1 MPELPEV
8 ETIKRGL
15 NRKAKG
21 KKIKKL
27 WTDHAKMVKGLSFSQ
42 LEKEIKN
49 AHIIKV
55 TRRAKNLLLELSNGS
70 SLWIH
75 LKMTGHL
82 LLKPKNPTSKEIE
95 FFEKDKFNAYI
106 HFIFYFTDGSR
117 LDFSDLRKFG
127 KIKLIKARVNE
138 ILKNSSKYGLDK
150 IGPEPLLKKFSS
162 QKLQEIISGSNRA
175 IKIVLM
181 DQALIA
187 GIGNIYAS
195 EILFSARINPLRRAK
210 TIKWNEIQRLH
221 RSIKKI
227 LTKAIK
233 LKGTSVN
240 DYRDLS
246 GEKGNFQKMLKVYQ
260 RAGKKCRRCGKVIK
274 RIKQGQRST
283 FYCPHCQR

>member
-1 MPELPEV
+1 MKTREV
-8 ETIKRGL
+8 LTI
-15 NRKAKG
+15 
-21 KKIKKL
+21 
-27 WTDHAKMVKGLSFSQ
+27 T
-42 LEKEIKN
+42 
-49 AHIIKV
+49 
-55 TRRAKNLLLELSNGS
+55 
-70 SLWIH
+70 
-75 LKMTGHL
+75 
-82 LLKPKNPTSKEIE
+82 
-95 FFEKDKFNAYI
+95 
-106 HFIFYFTDGSR
+106 
-117 LDFSDLRKFG
+117 
-127 KIKLIKARVNE
+127 
-138 ILKNSSKYGLDK
+138 
-150 IGPEPLLKKFSS
+150 
-162 QKLQEIISGSNRA
+162 
-175 IKIVLM
+175 
-181 DQALIA
+181 

>member
-42 LEKEIKN
+42 LEREIKN
-49 AHIIKV
+49 TRIVKIS
-55 TRRAKNLLLELSNGS
+55 RRAKNLLLELSNGN

-82 LLKPKNPTSKEIE
+82 LFKSKNPTLKELE
-95 FFEKDKFNAYI
+95 FLEKDKFNAYI
-106 HFIFYFTDGSR
+106 HFTFYFNDGSQ

-127 KIKLIKARVNE
+127 RIKLIKAKINE
-138 ILKNSSKYGLDK
+138 ILKHPDKYGLAK
-150 IGPEPLLKKFSS
+150 IGQEPLLKKFSS
-162 QKLQEIISGSNRA
+162 QKLQEILNGNNRV

-181 DQALIA
+181 DQSLIA

-195 EILFSARINPLRRAK
+195 EILFNAKINPRRRAE
-210 TIKWNEIQRLH
+210 TIKQDEVKRLH
-221 RSIKKI
+221 RSMVNL

-233 LKGTSVN
+233 FKGTSVN
-240 DYRDLS
+240 DYRSLS

-260 RAGKKCRRCGKVIK
+260 KTGKKCHRCGKIIK

-283 FYCPHCQR
+283 FYCSHCQR